1 VLIIRVVPPPNLPL
15 PIKSSTPPSLSQ
27 FFELDWVRHPSAR
40 PEILFVRRQ
49 KPESADINENTRE
62 AHVAFPG
69 GRSEQG
75 DEGSLYTGAYCL
87 PFHPPVFADVP
98 ISFT

>member
-1 VLIIRVVPPPNLPL
+1 
-15 PIKSSTPPSLSQ
+15 
-27 FFELDWVRHPSAR
+27 VRHPSAR

-75 DEGSLYTGAYCL
+75 DEGSLYTG
-87 PFHPPVFADVP
+87 
-98 ISFT
+98 T

>member
-1 VLIIRVVPPPNLPL
+1 M
-15 PIKSSTPPSLSQ
+15 
-27 FFELDWVRHPSAR
+27 RHPSAR

-49 KPESADINENTRE
+49 KPENTDINENTRE

-75 DEGSLYTGAYCL
+75 DEGSLYTGNL
-87 PFHPPVFADVP
+87 SLFTTVFAYTP